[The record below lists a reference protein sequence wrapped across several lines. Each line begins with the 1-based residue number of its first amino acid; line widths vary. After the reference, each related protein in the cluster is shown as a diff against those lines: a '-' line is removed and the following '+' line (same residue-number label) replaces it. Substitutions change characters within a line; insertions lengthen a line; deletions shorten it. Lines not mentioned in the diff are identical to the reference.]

1 MSQEP
6 PRRFPLLTGRRRDA
20 ILGIALLALA
30 LAVILAS
37 WLLRDALPALQ
48 DLGYVG
54 LFLVGVIGAASVIAL
69 PAPTLATVC
78 LGATLLDL
86 HPIAVGLAAGAGE
99 SVGEMVGYLL
109 GMGGQTFMAKGKIY
123 SKVHGW
129 VQRRGGL
136 AIFLL
141 ALVPNPLFDLAGLAA
156 GALRF
161 PAYRFFLWVLA
172 GKCVRDVAV
181 ATICFL
187 GLTKVPVLF

>member
-1 MSQEP
+1 
-6 PRRFPLLTGRRRDA
+6 LTKGRRNTL
-20 ILGIALLALA
+20 LGVALLALA
-30 LAVILAS
+30 LGVILAS

-54 LFLVGVIGAASVIAL
+54 IFLVGVIGAASVVAL
-69 PAPTLATVC
+69 PAPTLATIC

-86 HPIAVGLAAGAGE
+86 HPIAVGLAAGVGE
-99 SVGEMVGYLL
+99 SLGEMVGYLVGL
-109 GMGGQTFMAKGKIY
+109 GGQTFLAKGKIY

-136 AIFLL
+136 ALFVL

-172 GKCVRDVAV
+172 GKSLRDVAV
-181 ATICFL
+181 ATLCFM
-187 GLTKVPVLF
+187 GLARIPALL